1 MKNNKEI
8 PFYNLYCEICN
19 WKKVSDGSDIKELTE
34 LQTSPIPGG
43 PPTLDPVT
51 EETIVP
57 KSRKQ
62 SRKFR
67 CPQCG
72 RVIIPRKL
80 RTEKLR
86 EEDRFNGR
94 EGGSERPQI

>member
-8 PFYNLYCEICN
+8 PFYMLYCEICN
-19 WKKVSDGSDIKELTE
+19 WKKVSDGSDIKKMIE
-34 LQTSPIPGG
+34 LQTSPIPGS

-51 EETIVP
+51 KKTIIH
-57 KSRKQ
+57 KNKKQ
-62 SRKFR
+62 TRRFK

-80 RTEKLR
+80 KPEKLS

-94 EGGSERPQI
+94 ESGS